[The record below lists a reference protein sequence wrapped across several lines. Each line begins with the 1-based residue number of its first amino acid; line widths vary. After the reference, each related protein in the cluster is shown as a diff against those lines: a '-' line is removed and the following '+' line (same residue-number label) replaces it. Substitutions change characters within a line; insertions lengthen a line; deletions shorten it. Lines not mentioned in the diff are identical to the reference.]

1 MKRGNRQVTVFEE
14 TLKTEKCVSMD
25 REPQEWGS
33 DVRALHANKGILYFE
48 MDKKYLIIFVFS
60 FAISSLVLIVVSFVE
75 WCLYSIV
82 EIVYEGYGNANNS
95 CQF

>member
-48 MDKKYLIIFVFS
+48 MDKKYLFYLYFHS
-60 FAISSLVLIVVSFVE
+60 PYRTRFDRRFFCRMVLI
-75 WCLYSIV
+75 
-82 EIVYEGYGNANNS
+82 
-95 CQF
+95 